1 MCRSSDCGENSPRI
15 STQGATRFPFSQV
28 IPFYSSSFRELL
40 LLNDFF
46 FSFLIY
52 SDLLNRSVELQ
63 VRRSQRRWPLQVLKM
78 GIERFQGSPEI
89 SKNSPVAN
97 IPLGYLKGLWER
109 NESSY
114 LVVPGEGITA
124 R

>member
-1 MCRSSDCGENSPRI
+1 M
-15 STQGATRFPFSQV
+15 
-28 IPFYSSSFRELL
+28 